1 LENENVFADDRMEL
15 FASVLLVSSAVFW
28 IAVFR
33 YYRNI
38 SVELNQYTE
47 PQIKSPSK
55 RAAIVSVSGFAS
67 TAVFVIACISH
78 STFLSNQLADNQ
90 FSPLSLIIMF
100 LSVLSPI
107 FNYLSTYFCLI
118 ADAGTLFLPVV
129 IGAIIGYA
137 VIVLAPFGYILYK
150 TRKEIEIRFQ
160 MAVNLPPKRLHSSY
174 RLHKLGH
181 GNPTLY
187 GILGAIH
194 GIILF
199 PLYLYCDLLKAR
211 QGTIE
216 YRSLESKITFDI
228 DHALTATDQALM
240 SDFKVPL
247 CPKCKKPL
255 EFLEDQEKW
264 WCRKCKRAAYVR

>member
-1 LENENVFADDRMEL
+1 MEL
-15 FASVLLVSSAVFW
+15 FAIVLLASSAVFW
-28 IAVFR
+28 IVVFR
-33 YYRNI
+33 YYHNI
-38 SVELNQYTE
+38 SVELNQYAE
-47 PQIKSPSK
+47 PPIRSPSK
-55 RAAIVSVSGFAS
+55 RAAIVSITGFVS
-67 TAVFVIACISH
+67 TAVFVIACIPQ
-78 STFLSNQLADNQ
+78 STFLSNQFADNQ
-90 FSPLSLIIMF
+90 FSSLSLIIMS

-118 ADAGTLFLPVV
+118 ADTRTFFLPVV

-150 TRKEIEIRFQ
+150 TRREIEIRFQ

-181 GNPTLY
+181 GNPTRY

-194 GIILF
+194 GTILF

-211 QGTIE
+211 QGTIV
-216 YRSLESKITFDI
+216 YRSLSQNSQGTIESKITFDI